1 MTHAAV
7 YTVNLAVIEKATEI
21 ANADSKANGNLAN
34 LPYKIVHEGKNWLI
48 AAFEDETFFDRNELY
63 GFQVGNN
70 SLVVFQNDVCDF
82 IGTAFCKNE
91 FLIVPTVVGNH
102 IAVFCSS

>member
-70 SLVVFQNDVCDF
+70 SLVVYQDDVCDCDPPQLEQ
-82 IGTAFCKNE
+82 IGMK
-91 FLIVPTVVGNH
+91 LICRICNH
-102 IAVFCSS
+102 E